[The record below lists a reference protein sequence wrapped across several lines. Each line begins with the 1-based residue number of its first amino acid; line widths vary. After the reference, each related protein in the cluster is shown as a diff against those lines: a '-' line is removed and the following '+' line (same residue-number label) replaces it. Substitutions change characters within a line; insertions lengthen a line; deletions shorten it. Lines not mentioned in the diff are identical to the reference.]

1 MDDNKTT
8 TKRKGNLGFAAK
20 QKKLL
25 KLSCMTANCISKPFL
40 MEKYAKKIDD
50 DYQRYN
56 TLMINEFH
64 EKIRFLTILNKVKK
78 ALKTDTDL
86 FK

>member
-40 MEKYAKKIDD
+40 MEKYAKTIDD
-50 DYQRYN
+50 DYQRYY
-56 TLMINEFH
+56 ISF
-64 EKIRFLTILNKVKK
+64 F
-78 ALKTDTDL
+78 
-86 FK
+86 

>member
-25 KLSCMTANCISKPFL
+25 KLSCMVANCISKPFL
-40 MEKYAKKIDD
+40 MEKYAKTIDD
-50 DYQRYN
+50 DYQR
-56 TLMINEFH
+56 
-64 EKIRFLTILNKVKK
+64 
-78 ALKTDTDL
+78 
-86 FK
+86 